1 MMKGGLAGYV
11 GPLWLR
17 MTMAYLAYF
26 MLQDRR
32 LPWMNRRNA
41 AKTQQGNIHNHAPLW
56 HGGNLVVLDTS
67 WCSADFSMYG
77 RYIYICFL
85 FCTAEYFMGK
95 PFLLELIC
103 SLFRSAYFS
112 VIFLVYMPITAFH
125 YYTGSNWL
133 PLSYVFNKS
142 LISGSE
148 VILDGT
154 CLSVMKKMMHC
165 VRGLKPSS
173 IAVLN

>member
-26 MLQDRR
+26 MLQDRCF
-32 LPWMNRRNA
+32 PWMNSTNA
-41 AKTQQGNIHNHAPLW
+41 AKTRQVNIHNQVPLW
-56 HGGNLVVLDTS
+56 HGENLVVLIPANAVLIFL
-67 WCSADFSMYG
+67 CIC
-77 RYIYICFL
+77 YIYILFL
-85 FCTAEYFMGK
+85 FCTAECFMGK

-103 SLFRSAYFS
+103 SLCLFSVNS
-112 VIFLVYMPITAFH
+112 VIFLLYMPITAFH

-142 LISGSE
+142 LSSGSE

-154 CLSVMKKMMHC
+154 CLCLWWRRWCIVW
-165 VRGLKPSS
+165 GD
-173 IAVLN
+173 